1 MAEDARKLRVA
12 LIQSKPLK
20 GQYAKNLRGIG
31 AAFSELGESV
41 DLVVLPEAALSGY
54 FLEGAVHDLALPVQ
68 NVAED
73 LARTWQETRG
83 NCRVDLVCGFFENDA
98 GTFYNSAIYL
108 EIQAGTPRIVHV
120 HHKMF
125 LPTYGVFDEERFLT
139 RGRKLQVF
147 QTRFGPMAMLV
158 CEDIWHSLM
167 PAIAAIKGAQVL
179 VVPSAAPGRGVE
191 GKGELTSLAHWRE
204 LLSVTAAEHGVYIL
218 YAGLTGFEGG
228 KGMSGSS
235 CVVDPHGE
243 IIVHAP
249 ASEPALVFANLDL
262 REIEIARATLPLLG
276 DLGAVLPDLLL
287 DEELPLPQREERA
300 PGDPPAAEKGD
311 RRRNKST

>member
-1 MAEDARKLRVA
+1 MADEPLKLRVA
-12 LIQSKPLK
+12 LVQNKPLK
-20 GQYAKNLRGIG
+20 GQYAKNLRDVGT
-31 AAFSELGESV
+31 AFSELGEDV

-54 FLEGAVHDLALPVQ
+54 FLEGAVHDLALPAQ
-68 NVAED
+68 TVADD
-73 LARTWQETRG
+73 LTRVWREMRG
-83 NCRVDLVCGFFENDA
+83 GRRVDLVCGFFENDA

-108 EIQAGTPRIVHV
+108 EIESDTARTVHV

-158 CEDIWHSLM
+158 CEDVWHSLM
-167 PAIAAIKGAQVL
+167 PSIAAIKGAQIL
-179 VVPSAAPGRGVE
+179 IVPSAAPGRGIE
-191 GKGELTSLAHWRE
+191 RKGELTSLAHWRE
-204 LLSVTAAEHGVYIL
+204 LLTVTAAEHGVFIL

-235 CVVDPHGE
+235 CVIDPHGE
-243 IIVHAP
+243 IVVNAP
-249 ASEPALVFANLDL
+249 ATTPALVFADLDL

-287 DEELPLPQREERA
+287 DEELPLPQREDTTSV
-300 PGDPPAAEKGD
+300 G
-311 RRRNKST
+311 RRRSRKKKNP